1 MNQIFKIL
9 FSRLCNLKQQHIKKQ
24 LLIILGIV
32 LSITLCWVPN
42 GAVYA
47 TTPINKKPKR
57 TAPLRTPN
65 IIEATN
71 WNAIHAKYAHK
82 TYHLKDTW
90 ELVDYF
96 NFGEFVDEN
105 TRKEIYDM
113 KIRLEG
119 DTVLFVNNK
128 KSKVKRVLQRISE
141 YQKHKQLYEYLV
153 RFFRNQ
159 GITIGKQI
167 PVLRLVPAVKGIY
180 SYFFE
185 CIYISNYLVLYHK
198 GIVLVFKYIKRNQQG
213 LPDTTA
219 TIMYTKAD
227 AYKDFQG
234 KNSSIRARQYG
245 IRPYNGYLKLMNGHR
260 CDTVQ
265 TGGGVDYLQLPNYK
279 QYPLYVCFNY
289 HEDEI
294 FLIYTY
300 KNGGIDINNYVSTT
314 AISSYDDYIGDFAI
328 FTDGTIYIKETNKK
342 ETRIYAY
349 RINNDG
355 DFYELK

>member
-42 GAVYA
+42 GAIYA
-47 TTPINKKPKR
+47 KTLINKKPKR
-57 TAPLRTPN
+57 TAPLRNPN
-65 IIEATN
+65 IIKTTN

-167 PVLRLVPAVKGIY
+167 PVLRHVPAVKGLY
-180 SYFFE
+180 S
-185 CIYISNYLVLYHK
+185 
-198 GIVLVFKYIKRNQQG
+198 R
-213 LPDTTA
+213 
-219 TIMYTKAD
+219 
-227 AYKDFQG
+227 DF
-234 KNSSIRARQYG
+234 
-245 IRPYNGYLKLMNGHR
+245 
-260 CDTVQ
+260 
-265 TGGGVDYLQLPNYK
+265 
-279 QYPLYVCFNY
+279 
-289 HEDEI
+289 
-294 FLIYTY
+294 
-300 KNGGIDINNYVSTT
+300 
-314 AISSYDDYIGDFAI
+314 
-328 FTDGTIYIKETNKK
+328 
-342 ETRIYAY
+342 
-349 RINNDG
+349 
-355 DFYELK
+355 

>member
-42 GAVYA
+42 GAIYA
-47 TTPINKKPKR
+47 KTLINKKPKR
-57 TAPLRTPN
+57 TAPLRNPN
-65 IIEATN
+65 IIKATN

-96 NFGEFVDEN
+96 NFGEFEDEN

-119 DTVLFVNNK
+119 DTVLFVNNEK
-128 KSKVKRVLQRISE
+128 IKVRRVLQNTAV
-141 YQKHKQLYEYLV
+141 YQKHKQLYDYLV
-153 RFFRNQ
+153 NFFSNQ

-167 PVLRLVPAVKGIY
+167 PVLRHVPAVKGLY
-180 SYFFE
+180 SRDFE
-185 CIYISNYLVLYHK
+185 YIHIGNYLVLYHK

-227 AYKDFQG
+227 AYKDFRG
-234 KNSSIRARQYG
+234 KNSSNSARKYNIQ
-245 IRPYNGYLKLMNGHR
+245 PYNGYIRLMNGSR
-260 CDTVQ
+260 CDTVE
-265 TGGGVDYLQLPNYK
+265 TGGGIDYLKLPNYK
-279 QYPLYVCFNY
+279 KYPLYVCFNY
-289 HEDEI
+289 HEDDI

-328 FTDGTIYIKETNKK
+328 FTDGTIYIKKSNKK
-342 ETRIYAY
+342 ETQIYAY
-349 RINNDG
+349 RINDDG